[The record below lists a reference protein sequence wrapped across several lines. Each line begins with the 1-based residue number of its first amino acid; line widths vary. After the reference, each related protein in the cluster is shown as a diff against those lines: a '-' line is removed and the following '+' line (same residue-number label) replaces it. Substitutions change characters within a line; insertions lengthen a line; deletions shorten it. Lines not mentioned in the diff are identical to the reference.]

1 MIQEGFKPISNTTP
15 DTLLNKLK
23 FWARLVLDF
32 QTNTV
37 YRHLREFLP
46 KMQGK
51 VLDIGCGQS
60 PYKHLLNSQKTQYCG
75 LDIEEADQK
84 FNYENSEIIHFD
96 GYNIPLSSDSIDGFI
111 CTEVLE
117 HIQEPEKFITEIYRV
132 LKRGGVGILT
142 VPWSARYHYIP
153 YDYYR
158 YTPSTLNQF
167 FQDFSSIE
175 IAPRGTDI
183 TVIVSKIIVAY
194 FRGLKSPKKFI
205 SWLLKVIVA
214 LIVFPFFVLCIFV
227 GHLSLVFGLGS
238 KDDPLGY
245 TIWLK
250 K

>member
-1 MIQEGFKPISNTTP
+1 MIQEGFKPLSNTPP

-37 YRHLREFLP
+37 YRHLQEFLP

-60 PYKHLLNSQKTQYCG
+60 PYKDLLNSQKTQYYG
-75 LDIEEADQK
+75 LDIEEANQK
-84 FNYENSEIIHFD
+84 FNYEN
-96 GYNIPLSSDSIDGFI
+96 
-111 CTEVLE
+111 
-117 HIQEPEKFITEIYRV
+117 
-132 LKRGGVGILT
+132 
-142 VPWSARYHYIP
+142 
-153 YDYYR
+153 
-158 YTPSTLNQF
+158 
-167 FQDFSSIE
+167 
-175 IAPRGTDI
+175 
-183 TVIVSKIIVAY
+183 
-194 FRGLKSPKKFI
+194 
-205 SWLLKVIVA
+205 KVILA
-214 LIVFPFFVLCIFV
+214 LIVFPFFVLSIFV